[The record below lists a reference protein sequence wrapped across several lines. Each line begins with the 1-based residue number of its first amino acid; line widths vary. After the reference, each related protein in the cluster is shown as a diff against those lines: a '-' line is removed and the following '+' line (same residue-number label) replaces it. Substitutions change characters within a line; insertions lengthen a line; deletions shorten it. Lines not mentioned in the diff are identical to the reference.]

1 MRPAAYLN
9 LAADAMHNFTD
20 GLALGV
26 TFAQG
31 KIWDELILIL
41 ILILLMIILDC
52 TDGLALGVTFAQG
65 KIWDESMLILVL
77 ILLIVIFNNQ

>member
-31 KIWDELILIL
+31 K
-41 ILILLMIILDC
+41 M
-52 TDGLALGVTFAQG
+52 
-65 KIWDESMLILVL
+65 WDESIY
-77 ILLIVIFNNQ
+77 QYQY